1 MTIAPRRPFGRSRR
15 ALSLLIVGLLVSLGM
30 VAFPLAA
37 GAVNSTAPSTTSQLI
52 TVASPQAGS
61 SYATLSAWA
70 RNADGTW
77 IREFG
82 PVPARVGGAGIGHAH
97 EGSDLTPAGTF
108 ALTVAFGRMANPG
121 TKMNYFQTDS
131 LDWWDEN
138 PSSPTYNLHVRRVSS
153 PGGASENLYDAGTA
167 YNYAVNIG
175 YNLARVPGAG
185 SAFFLHVNTGSST
198 AGCVSID
205 QSTLVN
211 ILKWLDPAKHPYIDI
226 RVGQELV
233 PTRPYPPTQAL
244 NMANRLIGITH
255 PGWTPPGQ
263 PAPDGHAWATRLMD
277 AYPVSDMA
285 SQMATSQ
292 TRYRYTIA
300 QAYSRCLGRNPS
312 EAEFHPYM
320 GDLATGHSLTY
331 LYGKLCSTDAV
342 WNHFGG
348 NETAWIIGTFRTL
361 VRHDPVA
368 SEIANYEK
376 IYAKSGRYQ
385 VIATMLN
392 TFAFRDHQLGELWMG
407 MMGSL
412 VPAGILAQ
420 DRNTIPARGWFTLV
434 VTFAATNTFRASNR

>member
-1 MTIAPRRPFGRSRR
+1 M
-15 ALSLLIVGLLVSLGM
+15 LIVGLLVLLGL
-30 VAFPLAA
+30 VAVPLAA
-37 GAVNSTAPSTTSQLI
+37 DAVNSTAPWTTSQLI
-52 TVASPQAGS
+52 TVASPEAGS

-77 IREFG
+77 TRKFG

-121 TKMNYFQTDS
+121 TAMHYFKTDP

-138 PSSPTYNLHVRRVSS
+138 PSSPTYNLHVRQSNS
-153 PGGASENLYDAGTA
+153 PGGASENLYYSGTA

-185 SAFFLHVNTGSST
+185 SAFFLHVGTGSST
-198 AGCVSID
+198 AGCVSIA
-205 QSTLVN
+205 QSTLVD
-211 ILKWLDPAKHPYIDI
+211 ILKWLDPHKNPYIDI

-233 PTRPYPPTQAL
+233 PTQPYPPHQAL
-244 NMANRLIGITH
+244 NMASRLIGVTH
-255 PGWTPPGQ
+255 PEYTAYGQ
-263 PAPDGHAWATRLMD
+263 LAPSPRIWAGRLQD
-277 AYPVSDMA
+277 AYPVSAMA

-292 TRYRYTIA
+292 TRYRYTIVE
-300 QAYSRCLGRNPS
+300 AYARCLARNPTS
-312 EAEFHPYM
+312 AEFHPYI
-320 GDLATGHSLTY
+320 GDLSTGHSLTY

-342 WNHFGG
+342 WKHFGST
-348 NETAWIIGTFRTL
+348 EKSWIVGTFKAL
-361 VRHDPVA
+361 VRHDPSG

-392 TFAFRDHQLGELWMG
+392 TFAFRDHQLDELWFGLMG
-407 MMGSL
+407 TP
-412 VPAGILAQ
+412 VPADVLAKY
-420 DRNTIPARGWFTLV
+420 RNTMPGRGWFTLV
-434 VTFAATNTFRASNR
+434 VTLSATNTFRASNR